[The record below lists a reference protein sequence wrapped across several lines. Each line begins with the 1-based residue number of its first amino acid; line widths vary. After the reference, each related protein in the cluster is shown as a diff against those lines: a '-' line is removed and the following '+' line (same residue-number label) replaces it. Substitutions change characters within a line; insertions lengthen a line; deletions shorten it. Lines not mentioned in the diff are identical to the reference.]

1 MYSIVFACPK
11 LSKVVYYSEDKVFI
25 SVIYTKKVCN
35 TAIFYRDDKPECLKL
50 QASWDSLICQMA
62 NQMTLSC

>member
-1 MYSIVFACPK
+1 MSRNPSWGMYSIVFARPK

-35 TAIFYRDDKPECLKL
+35 TAIFCRDDKHECLKL
-50 QASWDSLICQMA
+50 QAS
-62 NQMTLSC
+62 